1 MVDQCFQRPGTS
13 SSNAA
18 LLDIITVESN
28 GTTQTMRQQVVG
40 GVTDQISAQ
49 FNGLTSGNAQQKI
62 REDENVQK
70 LLQTIQNFSMDFM
83 MLPDLPAVAQEDP
96 YKNMNLNQ
104 SLAKFFASSGACD
117 DFEWDGQSTF
127 GIESFS
133 NALAQ
138 FGVPETPPHASCGQL
153 VNCSG
158 VPATDALACEAA
170 NSFMELKQ
178 GLRSVQ
184 TFKCKSFR
192 DEIGSACTLTNM
204 THVDEGVYRNDSV
217 APSCGYHEAA
227 FS

>member
-1 MVDQCFQRPGTS
+1 M
-13 SSNAA
+13 
-18 LLDIITVESN
+18 
-28 GTTQTMRQQVVG
+28 VG

-127 GIESFS
+127 GRPPIFREASSFPHFFIHVG
-133 NALAQ
+133 
-138 FGVPETPPHASCGQL
+138 FGFV
-153 VNCSG
+153 
-158 VPATDALACEAA
+158 
-170 NSFMELKQ
+170 
-178 GLRSVQ
+178 GL
-184 TFKCKSFR
+184 
-192 DEIGSACTLTNM
+192 
-204 THVDEGVYRNDSV
+204 
-217 APSCGYHEAA
+217 P
-227 FS
+227 